1 MSNPVSVS
9 TAPLPPTPWHSHLYR
24 SLGNEQTPDEI
35 QNTSDKLSHAQNTAF
50 NWFLTKLIKLV

>member
-1 MSNPVSVS
+1 MEVC
-9 TAPLPPTPWHSHLYR
+9 PPPSPTTPWHSYLYG

-35 QNTSDKLSHAQNTAF
+35 QNTSDKVSHAQNTAF